1 MRESDEICESENAKL
16 RRIKVSRKGAK
27 HGRKGAFASF
37 FSLRLCVKLLWLGF
51 VRGDVML

>member
-16 RRIKVSRKGAK
+16 RRIKVS
-27 HGRKGAFASF
+27 RKGAFASF

>member
-37 FSLRLCVKLLWLGF
+37 FCLRVCVKLLWLGF